1 MCYQLFEII
10 DGEKERL
17 RSRTLSASI
26 SYEFRIR
33 RSYYSP
39 VFINDYFSNNGLNGV
54 RKHVISLV
62 NFVLEQRT

>member
-17 RSRTLSASI
+17 RSRTLSVSI

-39 VFINDYFSNNGLNGV
+39 VFINDYFSNNFERCKKTRYL
-54 RKHVISLV
+54 SC
-62 NFVLEQRT
+62 